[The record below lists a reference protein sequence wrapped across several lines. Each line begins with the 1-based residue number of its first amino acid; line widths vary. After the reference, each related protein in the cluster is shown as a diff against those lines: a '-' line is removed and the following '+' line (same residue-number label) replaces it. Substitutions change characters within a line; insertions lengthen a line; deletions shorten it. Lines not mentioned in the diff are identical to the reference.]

1 MTHEDQIARMY
12 EIMAKL
18 AQIENEREMILR
30 RREREGWRTANAKS
44 LGGKKSWVTRRLNL
58 ALKKEAA

>member
-1 MTHEDQIARMY
+1 MY